1 LTHIHDCAA
10 IKIDVWQKNNSAL
23 LLL

>member
-10 IKIDVWQKNNSAL
+10 IKINVWQKNNSAL